1 MKLKKSRSLRVK
13 VFRKP
18 FLIKE
23 KKLHVSP
30 PPSIVIGLQGVIIKN
45 SKSTVSKQTDT
56 IQCQTVHK
64 EDKVNIF
71 KE

>member
-18 FLIKE
+18 FLIIE

-30 PPSIVIGLQGVIIKN
+30 PVIGLQGVIIKN